1 MIEVEICK
9 MYKQISNIKYPTWN
23 PSIINMKED
32 HLRALC
38 AHVDSKIEVCDQA
51 IKLLKNKPQREANY
65 SFMQNMNEASAPFS
79 HLNLPNLMQMVDF
92 TNSINE
98 VDGGMLRNMQQCG
111 GDDAC
116 FGFVPTMAT
125 LNTTATTSHP
135 SQVNC
140 LQIVSQSQLSSTNQ
154 LSELEFEKL
163 IMELID
169 YDWSSQPCDGPVVL
183 HDFPPPLDGF

>member
-79 HLNLPNLMQMVDF
+79 HPNLPNLMQMVDF
-92 TNSINE
+92 TIYKFN
-98 VDGGMLRNMQQCG
+98 
-111 GDDAC
+111 
-116 FGFVPTMAT
+116 
-125 LNTTATTSHP
+125 
-135 SQVNC
+135 
-140 LQIVSQSQLSSTNQ
+140 
-154 LSELEFEKL
+154 K
-163 IMELID
+163 
-169 YDWSSQPCDGPVVL
+169 
-183 HDFPPPLDGF
+183 